1 MAGTQPE
8 HQGTHGQCNKLRCD
22 EEHKM
27 LVQEIL
33 SNLVSFPS
41 VVRTSNAAIIDY
53 IRSYL
58 VQYGVNSSIIA
69 GPEGDRFNLFATIG
83 PADQAGYVLS
93 GHLDVVPATE
103 PAWSSNPFRLRE
115 DGERLIARGAVDMK
129 GFVACVLASIPAFA
143 SQPLKRPI
151 HLAFSYDEEA
161 GCVGVRHLIDRL
173 PTLCAKPIG
182 CFVGEPSGMQP
193 VLRHKGKIGCQISI
207 HGKSGHSSRPD
218 LGLNAIHASADIVA
232 AIRDEAARL
241 AANGPFNER
250 FVPPYSSMQIGVIA
264 GGAALNVIPEKC
276 TIDVEARAVP
286 GIDPALLMEP
296 IRARIAELSADG
308 SGLRFEMQT
317 LSSYPALDLHETD
330 ALATLAAKISGHPC
344 AGAVSYGTEAGLYQA
359 AGIPSIICGPGDIA
373 RAHRPNEYVMKS
385 ELNDCLNALGR
396 LIGEVAQ

>member
-1 MAGTQPE
+1 
-8 HQGTHGQCNKLRCD
+8 
-22 EEHKM
+22 M
-27 LVQEIL
+27 LVQKIL

-58 VQYGVNSSIIA
+58 AQYGVDSSIIA

-83 PADQAGYVLS
+83 RADVPGYILS

-103 PAWSSNPFRLRE
+103 PTWSTDPFSLRE
-115 DGERLIARGAVDMK
+115 DGERLIGRGAVDMK
-129 GFVACVLASIPAFA
+129 GFVACVLASVPAFVA
-143 SQPLKRPI
+143 RPLKQPI
-151 HLAFSYDEEA
+151 HIAFSYDEEA

-173 PTLCAKPIG
+173 PTLCTRPVG

-218 LGLNAIHASADIVA
+218 LGLNAIHASSDIIV
-232 AIRDEAARL
+232 AIRDEACRL
-241 AANGPFNER
+241 AAEGPFNER
-250 FVPPYSSMQIGVIA
+250 FVPSYSSMQIGVIA

-286 GIDPALLMEP
+286 GIDPATLMEP
-296 IRARIAELSADG
+296 IRKRMAELSANG
-308 SGLRFEMQT
+308 SGLRFEIQT
-317 LSSYPALDLHETD
+317 LSSYPALDLDEAD
-330 ALATLAAKISGHPC
+330 ALAILAEKISGQPC
-344 AGAVSYGTEAGLYQA
+344 AGAVSYGTEAGLYQV

-373 RAHRPNEYVMKS
+373 RAHRPNEYVLKS

-396 LIGEVAQ
+396 LMKEVAE